1 MVKGYTVLHSLS
13 KRLQKRPRKEIQR
26 MFKEERDSFHPVFR
40 DAGVEDAFRLQAP
53 LCHRLGEELKAELDP
68 FFKSYFPEASVRDVV
83 VLWSKPGEGDQTAH
97 RDYSTPNTD
106 GYNVSDYTQLPGSL
120 LVCLNERIRVLA
132 FGWNRL
138 ATDVNEAAMVTLEP
152 GEIMIWRGDFIH
164 AGTGYAE
171 NNVRAT
177 ATSIRPTTTT
187 PKITPRSRLW
197 SSRSRTRRLA
207 SDAECPTAPT
217 LEASEQRLSNT
228 KHETWF
234 SIAAEGVFG
243 GKVSHAGEI
252 VYGKASVMV
261 HDGKGLFKGMV
272 PEIKAIRY
280 HSLVGDGSFTC
291 RGSSA

>member
-171 NNVRAT
+171 NNVRIHCYLDPPNYHHPEDHT
-177 ATSIRPTTTT
+177 
-187 PKITPRSRLW
+187 
-197 SSRSRTRRLA
+197 
-207 SDAECPTAPT
+207 E
-217 LEASEQRLSNT
+217 
-228 KHETWF
+228 
-234 SIAAEGVFG
+234 IAAVVEPFSYPEAGLRCR
-243 GKVSHAGEI
+243 VSDCTNPGRSI
-252 VYGKASVMV
+252 PDQKAWMAHMRRV
-261 HDGKGLFKGMV
+261 HNLYMNAPNKRSKRA
-272 PEIKAIRY
+272 K
-280 HSLVGDGSFTC
+280 TQ
-291 RGSSA
+291 